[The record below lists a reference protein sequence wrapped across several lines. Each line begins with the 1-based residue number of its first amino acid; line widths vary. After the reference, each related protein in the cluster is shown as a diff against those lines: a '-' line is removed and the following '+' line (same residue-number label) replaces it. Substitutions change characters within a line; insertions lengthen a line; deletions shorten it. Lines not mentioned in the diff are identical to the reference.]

1 MPIDLSDFQV
11 PNDATNCWMCGDSI
25 DQEHPWVEVREK
37 GKDSDPKNVK
47 VFCTTQCMIT
57 EAVLIALHTGVLSD
71 IIAMAGET
79 TLVHPHTG
87 SN

>member
-25 DQEHPWVEVREK
+25 DHEHPWVEVREK

-57 EAVLIALHTGVLSD
+57 ESTLIALHLGVLSD
-71 IIAMAGET
+71 IIAMARET
-79 TLVHPHTG
+79 TLEYRDAE
-87 SN
+87 NN